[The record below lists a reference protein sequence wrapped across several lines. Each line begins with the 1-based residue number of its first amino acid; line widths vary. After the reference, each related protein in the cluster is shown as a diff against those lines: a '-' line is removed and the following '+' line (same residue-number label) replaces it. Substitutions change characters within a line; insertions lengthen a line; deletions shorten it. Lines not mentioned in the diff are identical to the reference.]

1 MSIPYFLPL
10 VIVIFCNI
18 GYHTFSK
25 SLPSNIN
32 PFIGLAATYGV
43 AFVGS
48 LFLFLLTK
56 DTLYFNQKVNI
67 QTFYGMYRRILDA
80 TKNCMHSRTIRNC
93 RQFLIEKG
101 TIWRY
106 FGKNTV
112 MLLSFKK
119 CYPNLEDVAAVP
131 SRVMRKLVCRLWL
144 NEVSQQ

>member
-67 QTFYGMYRRILDA
+67 NKYNLLLGIVIIGVEGGYMLMYRAGWEISKASVIANIVVAIL
-80 TKNCMHSRTIRNC
+80 
-93 RQFLIEKG
+93 LL
-101 TIWRY
+101 
-106 FGKNTV
+106 V
-112 MLLSFKK
+112 MGAIVFHESVDLKKVVGILFCLLGIAWIK
-119 CYPNLEDVAAVP
+119 
-131 SRVMRKLVCRLWL
+131 
-144 NEVSQQ
+144 